1 VFSKDRALSPSKESK
16 ANSSESKGAALKA
29 AKAKAQKKG
38 TPAPPTTSRPASS
51 AFDSNKPHW
60 ILKWVSDATCAVIFY
75 SRNTLKSL
83 FFSFIILIYLKDAIE
98 IKRDTDRVDKIKAL
112 KRAWESHEAGRAAKV
127 YLLLSFFFKIHN

>member
-1 VFSKDRALSPSKESK
+1 MFTKSLKHALNIDFFVCVFFFSFFSPLLNCQVFSKDRALSPSKESK

-60 ILKWVSDATCAVIFY
+60 ILKWVSDATCAVRFAYFLNIE
-75 SRNTLKSL
+75 LV
-83 FFSFIILIYLKDAIE
+83 SFLLVIIKQ
-98 IKRDTDRVDKIKAL
+98 IK
-112 KRAWESHEAGRAAKV
+112 
-127 YLLLSFFFKIHN
+127 Y

>member
-1 VFSKDRALSPSKESK
+1 MSHKVALLILTLFFFSLFWYFKILVFSKDRALSPSKESK

-60 ILKWVSDATCAVIFY
+60 ILKWVSDATCAVIIE
-75 SRNTLKSL
+75 S
-83 FFSFIILIYLKDAIE
+83 IL
-98 IKRDTDRVDKIKAL
+98 
-112 KRAWESHEAGRAAKV
+112 
-127 YLLLSFFFKIHN
+127 